1 MTKSPIYNI
10 LIALM
15 LLFANTMYSQTV
27 SFDCEVS
34 DGSYGAISDYGDWY
48 SNNALA
54 GSGKQH
60 SGSKA
65 IRFRNTSGAYLVY
78 EGPDGNGKDGGI
90 GIVSFWYRH
99 WDADGR
105 SVKFKCQYSTD
116 GGTNWTDIGSE
127 TTVTSTTYSQYYETV
142 NVSGDDIL
150 FRILS
155 TAFQE
160 RCLIDDIEITGH
172 SGGAAPSA
180 DFSMTD
186 DGSIDEA
193 SENSEVITIDLS
205 NETFVANIDIANWTI
220 SNQPQGVS
228 IGSINRI
235 NDTIAHLNLSGNRTK
250 DYDADIIDFTIS
262 ISNQELTTLN
272 TGSISSSSG
281 VTFTANNDAENITIS
296 DDGPITENSEDGEI
310 ISITLTGGTFTS
322 ILNSANWSFSNLP
335 EGVSIGSINRISS
348 NSVEITL
355 SGNRT
360 TDYDSDITNAEIS
373 IADNEIDDY
382 SGANITKNTGIT
394 FTATNDAESISI
406 SDDGDI
412 TENSEDSEIITITL
426 TGGTFSPTLH
436 SANWSLSN
444 APQGVS
450 IGSISRLNDNTAE
463 ITLSGNRTTDYDSDI
478 TDAEISIT
486 DNEIDDYSGA
496 NITKNT
502 GITFTATDDPESIT
516 ISDDGD
522 ITEGSEDGEIL
533 TVTLNGGT
541 FISSINSANWSI
553 SNIPVGVSIG
563 SISRININTAEI
575 TLSGNRT
582 TDYDIDITNTEISI
596 TDTEIDY
603 YSGANI
609 SKNTGI
615 TFTAVIEHKPTI
627 QASDIIVN
635 SAGSSNIDISW
646 TRGDGQHC
654 LVIVKEDNSV
664 DSYPIDAS
672 VYNADSQFGNGDEL
686 GTGNFIVY
694 NGNSNTVNIT
704 GLAQGKEYFIRVF
717 EFNYEN
723 TNTLYDTNTAV
734 NNPSSSFTSPNTIK
748 DFSIECI
755 SKTSAYITWTPPV
768 GSYDGIIIAMR
779 ESTNAVH
786 VISGQGDTLI
796 ANTIFGQGDSIGST
810 TPKSFIVYNGIGN
823 SVSVTG
829 LTPGSSYTFKARTYI
844 NNLWSG
850 NKTKTARVAEIK
862 QVTNLQHYA
871 PTREIVINWKN
882 PSFNC
887 PDEIMLVARKDSAVT
902 TAPSGDGSA
911 YTGNTTFGSGTDI
924 GTNEFV
930 IYKGTNNGVTITGL
944 TNTETYYFSIYVRD
958 GTSWSEPVRGNDTPD
973 DISILFQ
980 GDLAI
985 LAINTDNS
993 SHNDEISIVCFDTL
1007 KTGTAIDITDNGWER
1022 KFTDKW
1028 GSTEGVIRFTRT
1040 GPDILPGQVFTFKGK
1055 GHLGSGFEAFGLAD
1069 NGWSVSSLNGNYDF
1083 NLNGSDQ
1090 IWVMQYGSW
1099 TNNSGS
1105 HKATYSGN
1113 VLYGWTATGWAGDPG
1128 HGTPGSTSYSALYPF
1143 GTCFNTNVVGTA
1155 NEDKVKY
1162 TGPTTAAT
1170 QRDWVS
1176 RIKDEN
1182 NWTGY
1187 SDNANFDGNG
1197 PDYPAG
1203 VSFSVLT
1210 NTYTDGEWLGTQ
1222 DTNWYNCGN
1231 WAGLKVPDENTNVT
1245 ITNTATKACVISST
1259 AEYSDE
1265 FNDSAICK
1273 DLNIADST
1281 VYLLSTDD
1289 ILKVSRNIQITG
1301 GKLNAGNGTIILKGN
1316 WQSSNAAGFVKGNSK
1331 LVLSGDAKQS
1341 IENTVAIESFTDI
1354 ELDNSSGVEILS
1366 SIDANYLK
1374 LSSGKFEL
1382 NDYNLRITDSI
1393 GNYSSNRYIITND
1406 DKSSTGHLLLNIA
1419 NSNTIFPIG
1428 NTNTYTPI
1436 KINLSSGT
1444 GFFKARVFSNTY
1456 ENGLSGNL
1464 LSGDKVD
1471 KTWLIEPKIAGA
1483 YTATIDFQW
1492 NLSDE
1497 SSGFGSQHSSA
1508 NIIYNNN
1515 TGTGTSWA
1523 DWNLINN
1530 SGSINGLNPYIIQGT
1545 SINNF
1550 GSFGVGIRCVISKPQ
1565 TSSIYHY

>member
-1 MTKSPIYNI
+1 MQIRLAHIIFI
-10 LIALM
+10 LSL
-15 LLFANTMYSQTV
+15 LLFGGIAHSQTV
-27 SFDCEVS
+27 SFDFEVN
-34 DGSYGAISDYGDWY
+34 DGSYNNTDYGDWY
-48 SNNALA
+48 GYNSMTY

-60 SGSKA
+60 AGNKA
-65 IRFRNTSGAYLVY
+65 LVFDDDAGGKLIY
-78 EGPDGNGKDGGI
+78 EGADGNGKDGGI

-99 WDADGR
+99 WDADGH

-186 DGSIDEA
+186 DGNIDEA

-205 NETFVANIDIANWTI
+205 NETFVANIDITNWTI

-250 DYDADIIDFTIS
+250 DYDADITNFTIS

-281 VTFTANNDAENITIS
+281 VIFIANNDAESITIS
-296 DDGPITENSEDGEI
+296 DDGSISEASEDGEI

-322 ILNSANWSFSNLP
+322 VLNSANWSFSNLP
-335 EGVSIGSINRISS
+335 QGVSIGNINRISS
-348 NSVEITL
+348 NSVEIAL

-373 IADNEIDDY
+373 IGDNEIDDY

-394 FTATNDAESISI
+394 FTALDDAESISI
-406 SDDGDI
+406 SDDGSI
-412 TENSEDSEIITITL
+412 TEGSEDSEIITITL

-436 SANWSLSN
+436 SANWTLSN

-450 IGSISRLNDNTAE
+450 IGSINRINDNTAE

-486 DNEIDDYSGA
+486 DAEIDDYSGA

-502 GITFTATDDPESIT
+502 GITFTANNDAESIT

-541 FISSINSANWSI
+541 FISSLNSANWSI
-553 SNIPVGVSIG
+553 SNIPVGVSVG
-563 SISRININTAEI
+563 SISRININTVEI

-596 TDTEIDY
+596 TDAEIDD

-635 SAGSSNIDISW
+635 SAGSSNINISW
-646 TRGDGQHC
+646 TRGNGQHC

-672 VYNADSQFGNGDEL
+672 VYNADSQFGDGDEL

-704 GLAQGKEYFIRVF
+704 GLAQGKEYYIRVF

-723 TNTLYDTNTAV
+723 TYTLYDTNANTD
-734 NNPSSSFTSPNTIK
+734 NPISSFTSPNAVS
-748 DFSIECI
+748 DFNVDCI
-755 SKTSAYITWTPPV
+755 SKTTAHITWTTPT

-779 ESTNAVH
+779 ESTNSVH
-786 VISGQGDTLI
+786 VISGDGNTKT
-796 ANTIFGQGDSIGST
+796 ANSVFGTGDSFGST
-810 TPKSFIVYNGIGN
+810 NPNSYIVYKGVGN
-823 SVSVTG
+823 SVSVSG
-829 LTPGSSYTFKARTYI
+829 LTPGSSYTFKARVYT
-844 NNLWSG
+844 NNLWS
-850 NKTKTARVAEIK
+850 NSKTKSAKVAEIDT
-862 QVTNLQHYA
+862 VSNLQHYA
-871 PTREIVINWKN
+871 PSHEIVIDWEN

-887 PDEIMLVARKDSAVT
+887 PDDVIVIARSDSAVT
-902 TAPSGDGSA
+902 TSPSGDGSS
-911 YTGNTTFGSGTDI
+911 YTADDNFGSGTDI
-924 GTNEFV
+924 GVGEYV
-930 IYKGTNNGVTITGL
+930 VYKGTYDAVTITGL
-944 TNTETYYFSIYVRD
+944 TNGTNYHFSIFVRD
-958 GTSWSEPVRGNDTPD
+958 GTSWSDAVSSDDTPE

-985 LAINTDNS
+985 LAINTNNTTGD
-993 SHNDEISIVCFDTL
+993 DEISLICFDTL
-1007 KTGTAIDITDNGWER
+1007 KTGTAIDLTDNGWER
-1022 KFTDKW
+1022 KFPDKW

-1040 GPDILPGQVFTFKGK
+1040 GPDILPGQVFTFIGT
-1055 GHLGSGFEAFGLAD
+1055 GHTSANFSATGLSD
-1069 NGWSVSSLNGNYDF
+1069 NSWSISSLNGNYDF

-1099 TNNSGS
+1099 SNGS
-1105 HKATYSGN
+1105 SSHEATYSGN

-1128 HGTPGSTSYSALYPF
+1128 HGAPGSTSYSALYPF

-1162 TGPTTAAT
+1162 TGPVTAAT
-1170 QRDWVS
+1170 QRDWIA
-1176 RIKDEN
+1176 RIKDES

-1187 SDNANFDGNG
+1187 ADNPNFDSNG
-1197 PDYPAG
+1197 PDYPSG
-1203 VSFSVLT
+1203 VSYSILQ
-1210 NTYTDGEWLGTQ
+1210 NSYSDGEWLGSI

-1245 ITNTATKACVISST
+1245 IDNTAQKECIISST
-1259 AEYSDE
+1259 ADYSDE
-1265 FNDSAICK
+1265 FNDTAKCK
-1273 DLNIADST
+1273 NLTIASSSINLT
-1281 VYLLSTDD
+1281 TSDD
-1289 ILKVSRNIQITG
+1289 IITIQRDITING
-1301 GKLNAGNGTIILKGN
+1301 GEFHAGAGNIVLFGN
-1316 WQSSNAAGFVKGNSK
+1316 WENNIGNSFFKGTSLIK
-1331 LVLSGDAKQS
+1331 LMGDNTQS
-1341 IENTVAIESFTDI
+1341 INNTISEENFATIKV
-1354 ELDNSSGVEILS
+1354 DNSSNIELLS
-1366 SIDANYLK
+1366 SISVDDLE
-1374 LSSGKFEL
+1374 LISGKIVL
-1382 NDYNLRITDSI
+1382 SNNNLSI
-1393 GNYSSNRYIITND
+1393 NNSLTGYSSSRYIITNN
-1406 DKSSTGHLLLNIA
+1406 DKTATGFLYMNA
-1419 NSNTIFPIG
+1419 SNSDIIFPIG
-1428 NTNTYTPI
+1428 NTNSYTPI
-1436 KINLSSGT
+1436 TLNLSSGT
-1444 GFFKARVFSNTY
+1444 GIFRARVFSNTY
-1456 ENGLSGNL
+1456 ENGNSGNL
-1464 LSGDKVD
+1464 LNGDKVD

-1508 NIIYNNN
+1508 DIIYNNN
-1515 TGTGTSWA
+1515 TGTGTNWA

-1530 SGSINGLNPYIIQGT
+1530 SGSVNGLNPYIIQGT